1 MKENKR
7 TNKLK
12 VIRTLFLFVFLSLFV
27 GQLFAFPQLP
37 SDLTNLNDTYN
48 LFNIYSLKEEKS
60 KTIPLAFIISDNG
73 EITNKNITYYDI
85 LIVNPGQYPVIVNDP
100 KDKLSIS
107 VKLENIYFLA
117 TKKLDF
123 SDTCSKAIINYFNL
137 QNLEFT
143 KPYNLDNKNLIIDKI
158 LIPRT
163 KEKIIS
169 YLSKNQV
176 TKPEQCLEKLE
187 SNKNLVSYPI
197 LFKLEAKLIGTA
209 EEIGSGLSFDIK
221 FDPEFLSNIK
231 PITFNVFTRR
241 SPITLQS
248 KYDLPR
254 GCENSSISGQCYI
267 TQKDIDEFY
276 SEEIMPQSSIVVN
289 DIMYSIL
296 DNFNVVS
303 SFKDN
308 SFENRNTQD
317 LLVDLALKRERFCF
331 RTENEKYN
339 QIIFDVAKAYN
350 LSLEQTFQL
359 WALISEKSNC
369 NYKLNPNLYGFVQMS
384 LKNRDSGNLIQIDKT
399 VSQLESLNN
408 NPPDSKCA
416 KCGSDYFISKNY
428 PKSKITVGEQ
438 SLGKGEVCYK
448 CLSTKQVQ
456 RCNPNNGKLGDKK
469 PLPEDLMKEICQ
481 DIDKITI
488 TENRTMQP
496 NKIPLQLSEEEQ
508 LQYLNLGDFTE
519 INNKISDQSY
529 NYGYNGKINDY
540 YSYFTFL
547 IPGIKL
553 NPDEYGS
560 TILFT
565 SDYIKEINLLVKNS
579 RDKSNNPYLFE
590 DLILE
595 TSNSI
600 NSLYVLTYLLE
611 NKSFDEIDGIYSS
624 GKFSEIFTATAF
636 FVKDGADIKTT
647 KEIRVLINYLAIK
660 RKYVENQQ
668 FFSKYRVLPVKDKS
682 KELIAILNDYEKLN
696 HKYWDTKKETHLKTL
711 SENNYNLMLKT
722 DANFYSY
729 DKLLSIAAKPNY
741 PAIYIIDFGQKA
753 YFNGNKYYIDPRAH
767 AWEYDT
773 KKEAI
778 ENYTLIWEAADIC
791 NGKTICKGAVPTT
804 ENCCYENKALHADG
818 NHYKFQDILIDGAI
832 LGIYNP
838 TSKYNDENREYTQMA
853 IYIGKTIS
861 GTPLIAQST
870 ASGQRISILNKET
883 RERIKRI
890 YVPKDTNIKNIK
902 DILNHSDKFPSAY
915 VKLTDSQLKEISDI
929 EKGTAYYENPNLEG
943 EGDLESL
950 DKSKCSIIK
959 QKTLNEYINCLKSN
973 LEMTDLSKNFILSV
987 SKDRGTG
994 KTIRNSGLGK
1004 ELINSKYAAS
1014 VSCYKNK
1021 SFNDLIF
1028 SSAKKMKLTEEETA
1042 QLWSKIA
1049 AESGCSINCGG
1060 NCYGDGV
1067 GQVIYETHVKN
1078 YSKFKKYLMEIDS
1091 SKYSSESKYK
1101 TIIKGQDNDPESAVE
1116 ISMAFNRYNIDQL
1129 ISKSKSAKKPI
1140 TALHFTEYDNDDS
1153 IDVVFISSY
1162 LYCSPNYSLFSKG
1175 IFELS
1180 DTRGCPY
1187 TTLHK
1192 MGYYLGYKRAIYECH
1207 NSDTTNAFVEA
1218 YKNNY
1223 GGTLCK

>member
-1 MKENKR
+1 MNKEHTR
-7 TNKLK
+7 LK
-12 VIRTLFLFVFLSLFV
+12 VIRQIILFVFLTLFV
-27 GQLFAFPQLP
+27 GQIFAFPQLP
-37 SDLTNLNDTYN
+37 QDLTNLNDTYN

-60 KTIPLAFIISDNG
+60 KTVPLAFIISDNG

-85 LIVNPGQYPVIVNDP
+85 LIVNPGQYPVIVNNP
-100 KDKLSIS
+100 SEKLQVSA
-107 VKLENIYFLA
+107 KLQNIYFL
-117 TKKLDF
+117 TTRKHNFKDN
-123 SDTCSKAIINYFNL
+123 CENAIYNYFNL
-137 QNLEFT
+137 QNLEFE
-143 KPYNLDNKNLIIDKI
+143 KPYNLDNKNLIVDKI

-163 KEKIIS
+163 KEKIIA

-248 KYDLPR
+248 KYELPR
-254 GCENSSISGQCYI
+254 GCENSAVSGQCYI

-276 SEEIMPQSSIVVN
+276 AEEIMPQSSIVVN

-369 NYKLNPNLYGFVQMS
+369 NYKLNPNLYGFVQLSM
-384 LKNRDSGNLIQIDKT
+384 KNRDSGNLIEIDNNTEQAITEKS
-399 VSQLESLNN
+399 VCSLCGKDYNISLN
-408 NPPDSKCA
+408 
-416 KCGSDYFISKNY
+416 Y
-428 PKSKITVGEQ
+428 PTSSIQINGKTLK
-438 SLGKGEVCYK
+438 KGEVCYA
-448 CLSTKQVQ
+448 CDSTRTKVTRCDPNTGIKGGVVSLPAELKQ
-456 RCNPNNGKLGDKK
+456 
-469 PLPEDLMKEICQ
+469 EICPT
-481 DIDKITI
+481 DKQLTAESQ
-488 TENRTMQP
+488 TFVSVNS
-496 NKIPLQLSEEEQ
+496 KIPLQLSEEEQ
-508 LQYLNLGDFTE
+508 IQYLNLGEFTE

-529 NYGYNGKINDY
+529 NYGYNGKINDN
-540 YSYFTFL
+540 YSYFSSL

-565 SDYIKEINLLVKNS
+565 SDYLKAINQLVKNS
-579 RDKSNNPYLFE
+579 RDKSNNHYLFE
-590 DLILE
+590 DFILE

-600 NSLYVLTYLLE
+600 NLLYILANISE
-611 NKSFDEIDGIYSS
+611 NKNTEDIEKIYSA
-624 GKFSEIFTATAF
+624 GKFSEIFASTIF
-636 FVKDGADIKTT
+636 FVKDGTNIKTT
-647 KEIRVLINYLAIK
+647 KEIRTLINYLAIK
-660 RKYVENQQ
+660 RKYLENQQ
-668 FFSKYRVLPVKDKS
+668 FFSKYDVLQVKDKS
-682 KELIAILNDYEKLN
+682 KELAAIQKNYEKLD
-696 HKYWDTKKETHLKTL
+696 HKYWDTKKNVYLNTIV
-711 SENNYNLMLKT
+711 ENNYNLMLKKDT
-722 DANFYSY
+722 NFYNY

-741 PAIYIIDFGQKA
+741 PVTYVIDFGQNV
-753 YFNGNKYYIDPRAH
+753 YLNGDKYYINPGAH

-1140 TALHFTEYDNDDS
+1140 TAVHFTEYDNDDS